1 MPLKPTGPR
10 MGFRSAE
17 PEQELIHS
25 TALHKVRWP
34 CNAGAQGD
42 ISCKVAFL
50 AGDLSKA
57 L

>member
-1 MPLKPTGPR
+1 